1 MVNGGEG
8 RTFRGNLKPE
18 LEAPWGL
25 GMVLNWQ
32 CLPTVLGFLLLQ
44 RNTTANKQVGEERVY
59 LANTSI
65 S

>member
-1 MVNGGEG
+1 
-8 RTFRGNLKPE
+8 
-18 LEAPWGL
+18 
-25 GMVLNWQ
+25 
-32 CLPTVLGFLLLQ
+32 LPTVLGFLLLQ